1 MKVTNIKWDV
11 TDGAEEMTQA
21 EIDDILSQLPT
32 EVELPE
38 DIAEDDYDEI
48 TDWLSDQYQFF
59 VESFRVED
67 SENTEKCTDSATEGT
82 LQQERVRLSRKNIS
96 GIIIVKKY
104 TRSCPPTIFNRRS
117 SDVSSV
123 QFSIFPDPND
133 PLGNYIKEYIK
144 DMYLDEA
151 DNVEVGCMVY
161 IDNQTKERL
170 SLDLWLV
177 DEVSS
182 HDISTKLL
190 CPEDQEFLYQF
201 AEAELD
207 SAKEE
212 ACNTEEEAE

>member
-11 TDGAEEMTQA
+11 TDDAEDMDQA

-48 TDWLSDQYQFF
+48 ADWLSDQYEFL

-67 SENTEKCTDSATEGT
+67 SENMEKCTDPATEGT
-82 LQQERVRLSRKNIS
+82 LEQENARLSRKNIS

-104 TRSCPPTIFNRRS
+104 TRSCPPGIFNRRS

-123 QFSIFPDPND
+123 QFSIFPDPDD
-133 PLGNYIKEYIK
+133 PLGKYIKEYIK
-144 DMYLDEA
+144 DMYGDDEA

-182 HDISTKLL
+182 HDIPTNRL
-190 CPEDQEFLYQF
+190 CPEDQEFLYLF
-201 AEAELD
+201 AEAELEK
-207 SAKEE
+207 SFKEE
-212 ACNTEEEAE
+212 A